1 MASTGME
8 QQFQQT
14 IEGRYL
20 DRKKLL
26 QTLEKLFPAKNYSVR
41 VSQRIGTNL

>member
-1 MASTGME
+1 ME

-14 IEGRYL
+14 IQDRYL

-41 VSQRIGTNL
+41 VSRRTGTDL